1 MSKRPEAGISTD
13 TERRGPARPT
23 TGAARR
29 GPVRPSTGT
38 ERRGPARPTTG
49 TERSGPTRPSTG
61 IERSGPASSSTGVER
76 RGPAGYSRSG
86 QPRAGVNRPAEG
98 ARTPGTERAFSG
110 KPERTSS
117 GKPMRGRTGSARTAG
132 GKTPFASTKPFY
144 QSGAKSTRP
153 VEAPKEMDFLSGRN
167 PVMEALRSGRPI
179 SKLFISTGE
188 HQGSI
193 REIIALAKEKGIPV
207 QTAEAVKMEA
217 MSLGVSN
224 QGVVAMVSP
233 VAYSS
238 VDEMVAM
245 AEARNEKPCLV
256 LLDQLKDPQN
266 LGAVLRTV
274 DAAGAHG
281 VLIPQR
287 RSCQLSAAVAK
298 ASAGAIEYVK
308 VAQIGNVA
316 QTLEDL
322 KKRGFWV
329 VGADP
334 EKGTSY
340 HDVDLTGS
348 VVIVIGD
355 EGEGMARLT
364 RERCDSLVQITMRGK
379 VQSLNA
385 SVASAIIL
393 YEMIRQRSSA
403 GLLK

>member
-1 MSKRPEAGISTD
+1 MSNR
-13 TERRGPARPT
+13 
-23 TGAARR
+23 TGAAR
-29 GPVRPSTGT
+29 PTASSTQ
-38 ERRGPARPTTG
+38 RKAPA
-49 TERSGPTRPSTG
+49 GPTRPPESAP
-61 IERSGPASSSTGVER
+61 RSRTVSDRPASAKPAY
-76 RGPAGYSRSG
+76 PAGGVKAGPQSA
-86 QPRAGVNRPAEG
+86 PRAVGRTITKNSPRPAFKAGVKAPIQAARPAE
-98 ARTPGTERAFSG
+98 AV
-110 KPERTSS
+110 
-117 GKPMRGRTGSARTAG
+117 
-132 GKTPFASTKPFY
+132 
-144 QSGAKSTRP
+144 KS
-153 VEAPKEMDFLSGRN
+153 MDFLSGRN

-179 SKLFISTGE
+179 SKIYISAGE
-188 HQGSI
+188 HQGSL

-207 QTAEAVKMEA
+207 QTTELAKLEA
-217 MSLGVSN
+217 MSLGVRA

-238 VDEMVAM
+238 VEDMVAL
-245 AEARNEKPCLV
+245 AETKNEHPCLL

-316 QTLEDL
+316 QTLETL
-322 KKRGFWV
+322 KKQGFWV

-334 EKGTSY
+334 ELGVSY
-340 HDVDLTGS
+340 QDVDLTGP

-364 RERCDSLVQITMRGK
+364 RERCDSLVRIPMRGK

-385 SVASAIIL
+385 SAASAILL
-393 YEMIRQRSSA
+393 YEMIRQR
-403 GLLK
+403 GLNLSVKAETSGATKGERLD

>member
-1 MSKRPEAGISTD
+1 MSN
-13 TERRGPARPT
+13 RGPGDRPSGERKTPMARSSSGRPSSTRTSTRSSEGSARPT
-23 TGAARR
+23 EGKRASSADKIYS
-29 GPVRPSTGT
+29 GKAERPS
-38 ERRGPARPTTG
+38 A
-49 TERSGPTRPSTG
+49 
-61 IERSGPASSSTGVER
+61 
-76 RGPAGYSRSG
+76 
-86 QPRAGVNRPAEG
+86 
-98 ARTPGTERAFSG
+98 G
-110 KPERTSS
+110 KPI
-117 GKPMRGRTGSARTAG
+117 RGRTGTGRQSPEKGASITPHHYHSYQTVAKPAR
-132 GKTPFASTKPFY
+132 PM
-144 QSGAKSTRP
+144 
-153 VEAPKEMDFLSGRN
+153 EAPKEMDFLSGRN

-179 SKLFISTGE
+179 SKIFIAAGE

-207 QTAEAVKMEA
+207 QTAEVAKMEA
-217 MSLGVSN
+217 MSLGVRN

-238 VDEMVAM
+238 VEEMTAL
-245 AEARNEKPCLV
+245 AAARNESPCLV

-322 KKRGFWV
+322 KKQGFWV
-329 VGADP
+329 IGADP
-334 EKGTSY
+334 EQGISY
-340 HDVDLTGS
+340 HDVDLTRPI
-348 VVIVIGD
+348 VIVIGD

-364 RERCDSLVQITMRGK
+364 KERCDSLVQIPMRGK

-393 YEMIRQRSSA
+393 YEMIRQRSTVGSP
-403 GLLK
+403 

>member
-1 MSKRPEAGISTD
+1 MSN
-13 TERRGPARPT
+13 RGPAD
-23 TGAARR
+23 
-29 GPVRPSTGT
+29 RPSG
-38 ERRGPARPTTG
+38 ERTMPTARSS
-49 TERSGPTRPSTG
+49 SGRPSSTRPST
-61 IERSGPASSSTGVER
+61 RSSEGVARPTEGKRASSVEKI
-76 RGPAGYSRSG
+76 Y
-86 QPRAGVNRPAEG
+86 
-98 ARTPGTERAFSG
+98 SG
-110 KPERTSS
+110 KAERTSS
-117 GKPMRGRTGSARTAG
+117 GKSVRGRTGTGRQSSEKG
-132 GKTPFASTKPFY
+132 ASIASRHSYQAPAKPVR
-144 QSGAKSTRP
+144 AIET
-153 VEAPKEMDFLSGRN
+153 PKEMDFLSGRN

-179 SKLFISTGE
+179 SKLFIAAGE

-207 QTAEAVKMEA
+207 QTAEVAKMEA
-217 MSLGVSN
+217 MSLGVRN

-238 VDEMVAM
+238 VEEMTAL
-245 AEARNEKPCLV
+245 AATRNESPCLV

-322 KKRGFWV
+322 KKQGFWV
-329 VGADP
+329 IGADP
-334 EKGTSY
+334 EQGISY
-340 HDVDLTGS
+340 HDVDLTRPII
-348 VVIVIGD
+348 IVIGD

-364 RERCDSLVQITMRGK
+364 KERCDSLVQIPMRGK

-393 YEMIRQRSSA
+393 YEMIRQRSTVGS
-403 GLLK
+403 L

>member
-1 MSKRPEAGISTD
+1 MRTTPKNPGKGSDQDPKMSTRGRTPRPVGNPARKNSSPGIQSDRPRT
-13 TERRGPARPT
+13 GPARP
-23 TGAARR
+23 AD
-29 GPVRPSTGT
+29 
-38 ERRGPARPTTG
+38 PARPAFK
-49 TERSGPTRPSTG
+49 ERAAGKPLVKGERPARPS
-61 IERSGPASSSTGVER
+61 V
-76 RGPAGYSRSG
+76 
-86 QPRAGVNRPAEG
+86 RPEG
-98 ARTPGTERAFSG
+98 G
-110 KPERTSS
+110 KP
-117 GKPMRGRTGSARTAG
+117 G
-132 GKTPFASTKPFY
+132 FAAK
-144 QSGAKSTRP
+144 AKSPTNTP
-153 VEAPKEMDFLSGRN
+153 PLKETDFLSGRN

-179 SKLFISTGE
+179 SKVFIAAGE

-207 QTAEAVKMEA
+207 QTTETAKLEA
-217 MSLGVSN
+217 MSLGVRT

-238 VDEMVAM
+238 VEDMVAL
-245 AEARNEKPCLV
+245 AAARDENPCLV

-316 QTLEDL
+316 RTLEDL
-322 KKRGFWV
+322 KKQGFWV
-329 VGADP
+329 VGADQ
-334 EKGTSY
+334 ERGVAFQ
-340 HDVDLTGS
+340 DVDLTGP

-355 EGEGMARLT
+355 EGEGMAHLT
-364 RERCDSLVQITMRGK
+364 RERCDSLVRIPMRGK

-385 SVASAIIL
+385 SVASAILL
-393 YEMIRQRSSA
+393 YELLRQR
-403 GLLK
+403 GL

>member
-1 MSKRPEAGISTD
+1 MRTTRENQGKGDNKDRKLSNLPDKASPKTSGTRRNSPTGSNPDPRRSRPGRSD
-13 TERRGPARPT
+13 DKSRPAYQGRT
-23 TGAARR
+23 AD
-29 GPVRPSTGT
+29 PS
-38 ERRGPARPTTG
+38 R
-49 TERSGPTRPSTG
+49 
-61 IERSGPASSSTGVER
+61 PAS
-76 RGPAGYSRSG
+76 AG
-86 QPRAGVNRPAEG
+86 RP
-98 ARTPGTERAFSG
+98 
-110 KPERTSS
+110 
-117 GKPMRGRTGSARTAG
+117 AG
-132 GKTPFASTKPFY
+132 GKTATGAPVRSRTASPRPATGKFTHTGQGKP
-144 QSGAKSTRP
+144 SAAGGSKAARP
-153 VEAPKEMDFLSGRN
+153 PEAPREMDFLSGRN

-179 SKLFISTGE
+179 SKMYIASGE

-193 REIIALAKEKGIPV
+193 REIVALAKEKGIPV
-207 QTAEAVKMEA
+207 QTAESARLDA
-217 MSLGVSN
+217 MSLGVRN

-238 VDEMVAM
+238 VEEMVAQ
-245 AEARNEKPCLV
+245 AESKGEKPCII

-266 LGAVLRTV
+266 LGAVLRTA

-298 ASAGAIEYVK
+298 ASSGAIEYVK

-322 KKRGFWV
+322 KKQGFWV

-334 EKGTSY
+334 ERGTSY
-340 HDVDLTGS
+340 HDVDLTGP

-364 RERCDSLVQITMRGK
+364 KDRCDALVRIPMRGK

-393 YEMIRQRSSA
+393 YEMIRQRGIVA
-403 GLLK
+403 APQGPARLD

>member
-1 MSKRPEAGISTD
+1 MRRKVGNDRPVAGKA
-13 TERRGPARPT
+13 PA
-23 TGAARR
+23 AAKK
-29 GPVRPSTGT
+29 
-38 ERRGPARPTTG
+38 
-49 TERSGPTRPSTG
+49 
-61 IERSGPASSSTGVER
+61 SS
-76 RGPAGYSRSG
+76 
-86 QPRAGVNRPAEG
+86 
-98 ARTPGTERAFSG
+98 
-110 KPERTSS
+110 
-117 GKPMRGRTGSARTAG
+117 
-132 GKTPFASTKPFY
+132 Y
-144 QSGAKSTRP
+144 QSGAKSLRP

-179 SKLFISTGE
+179 SKIFIAAGE

-193 REIIALAKEKGIPV
+193 REIIALAKDKGIPV
-207 QTAEAVKMEA
+207 QTAEPQKMEA
-217 MSLGVSN
+217 MSLGVRN
-224 QGVVAMVSP
+224 QGVIAMVSP

-238 VDEMVAM
+238 VDEMVAL
-245 AEARNEKPCLV
+245 AESRDEKPCLI

-316 QTLEDL
+316 QTLEEL
-322 KKRGFWV
+322 KKQGFWV
-329 VGADP
+329 VGTDP

-340 HDVDLTGS
+340 YDVDLTGP

-364 RERCDSLVQITMRGK
+364 RERCDSLVQIPMRGK

-393 YEMIRQRSSA
+393 YEMIRQRGNG
-403 GLLK
+403 GLPA

>member
-1 MSKRPEAGISTD
+1 MSN
-13 TERRGPARPT
+13 RGPAERPSGERTSAARPSSGRPSTSRPAARSAEGFERRIGEANART
-23 TGAARR
+23 TGQTRAPLTRGNEGVRSQGADRSYSGKPARGR
-29 GPVRPSTGT
+29 TGSVRPSTGK
-38 ERRGPARPTTG
+38 GAPAMSRPPYQTTG
-49 TERSGPTRPSTG
+49 KLVRS
-61 IERSGPASSSTGVER
+61 A
-76 RGPAGYSRSG
+76 
-86 QPRAGVNRPAEG
+86 
-98 ARTPGTERAFSG
+98 
-110 KPERTSS
+110 
-117 GKPMRGRTGSARTAG
+117 
-132 GKTPFASTKPFY
+132 
-144 QSGAKSTRP
+144 
-153 VEAPKEMDFLSGRN
+153 EAPKEMDFLSGRN

-179 SKLFISTGE
+179 SKLFIAAGE

-217 MSLGVSN
+217 MSLGVRN

-238 VDEMVAM
+238 IEDMM
-245 AEARNEKPCLV
+245 SLAETRNEKPCLV

-322 KKRGFWV
+322 KKQGFWV

-334 EKGTSY
+334 EQGISY
-340 HDVDLTGS
+340 HDVDLTRPI
-348 VVIVIGD
+348 VIVIGE

-364 RERCDSLVQITMRGK
+364 RERCDSLVQIPMRGK

-393 YEMIRQRSSA
+393 YEMIRQRSA
-403 GLLK
+403 GGSL

>member
-1 MSKRPEAGISTD
+1 MSTRTDKARPAAGPTKRSSPSSTD
-13 TERRGPARPT
+13 KARPAYQ
-23 TGAARR
+23 G
-29 GPVRPSTGT
+29 RPS
-38 ERRGPARPTTG
+38 EQART
-49 TERSGPTRPSTG
+49 SAPTRTG
-61 IERSGPASSSTGVER
+61 SGKTS
-76 RGPAGYSRSG
+76 
-86 QPRAGVNRPAEG
+86 
-98 ARTPGTERAFSG
+98 FG
-110 KPERTSS
+110 KPERSRPLS
-117 GKPMRGRTGSARTAG
+117 GRPAAGKLAPAKPEKSFGPG
-132 GKTPFASTKPFY
+132 
-144 QSGAKSTRP
+144 GAKP
-153 VEAPKEMDFLSGRN
+153 VRTTEAPRETDFLSGRN

-179 SKLFISTGE
+179 SKMYIAAGE

-207 QTAEAVKMEA
+207 QIAEATRLDA
-217 MSLGVSN
+217 MSLGVRN

-233 VAYSS
+233 VAYSTI
-238 VDEMVAM
+238 DEIIAL
-245 AEARNEKPCLV
+245 AETKTEKPCLI

-266 LGAVLRTV
+266 LGAVLRTA

-298 ASAGAIEYVK
+298 ASAGAIDYVK

-316 QTLEDL
+316 KTLEDL
-322 KKRGFWV
+322 KKQGFWV

-334 EKGTSY
+334 ERGTSY
-340 HDVDLTGS
+340 HDVDLTGP

-364 RERCDSLVQITMRGK
+364 KERCDSLVRIPMKGK

-393 YEMIRQRSSA
+393 YEMIRQRDAMAAPQGPSR
-403 GLLK
+403 LD

>member
-1 MSKRPEAGISTD
+1 MSN
-13 TERRGPARPT
+13 RGPAERPSGERPSGERT
-23 TGAARR
+23 SAARPSTAR
-29 GPVRPSTGT
+29 PSTARPSTG
-38 ERRGPARPTTG
+38 RPSAG
-49 TERSGPTRPSTG
+49 RPSAGRPSTS
-61 IERSGPASSSTGVER
+61 RPAARPAEGFER
-76 RGPAGYSRSG
+76 RTGEAGTRTTG
-86 QPRAGVNRPAEG
+86 QPRAPLTRGTEG
-98 ARTPGTERAFSG
+98 ARSPVADRSYSG
-110 KPERTSS
+110 KPA
-117 GKPMRGRTGSARTAG
+117 RGRTGSARPST
-132 GKTPFASTKPFY
+132 GKGMPATSRPPYQTTKP
-144 QSGAKSTRP
+144 ARP

-179 SKLFISTGE
+179 SKLFITAGE

-217 MSLGVSN
+217 MSLGVRN

-238 VDEMVAM
+238 IEDMMAL

-322 KKRGFWV
+322 KKQGFWV

-334 EKGTSY
+334 EQGMSY
-340 HDVDLTGS
+340 HDVDLTRPI
-348 VVIVIGD
+348 VIVIGD

-364 RERCDSLVQITMRGK
+364 RDRCDSLVQIPMRGK

-393 YEMIRQRSSA
+393 YEMIRQRSAVGS
-403 GLLK
+403 L

>member
-1 MSKRPEAGISTD
+1 MSKRPM
-13 TERRGPARPT
+13 ERSSAARPT
-23 TGAARR
+23 TGADRR
-29 GPVRPSTGT
+29 SSTARPSA
-38 ERRGPARPTTG
+38 ARPTNDRPTAARPVA
-49 TERSGPTRPSTG
+49 ERSSTVADRRSSPTAA
-61 IERSGPASSSTGVER
+61 RSGR
-76 RGPAGYSRSG
+76 
-86 QPRAGVNRPAEG
+86 PR
-98 ARTPGTERAFSG
+98 TDTERAFAG
-110 KPERTSS
+110 KPERTTA
-117 GKPMRGRTGSARTAG
+117 GKPGERSRTGSSRSVTGKPPTAV
-132 GKTPFASTKPFY
+132 GKPAY
-144 QSGAKSTRP
+144 QSSAKP
-153 VEAPKEMDFLSGRN
+153 VRQVEGPKEMDFLSGRN

-179 SKLFISTGE
+179 SKLFISSGE

-207 QTAEAVKMEA
+207 QTAEPVKMEA
-217 MSLGVSN
+217 MSLGVRN

-238 VDEMVAM
+238 VDEMIAI
-245 AEARNEKPCLV
+245 AAARDEKPCLV

-287 RSCQLSAAVAK
+287 RSCQLSASVAK

-322 KKRGFWV
+322 KKQGFWV

-340 HDVDLTGS
+340 HDVDLTGP

-364 RERCDSLVQITMRGK
+364 RERCDSLVQIPMRGK

-393 YEMIRQRSSA
+393 YEMIRQRDAA
-403 GLLK
+403 GLLKQRGTP